1 MNVDAENDHLVLKL
15 DWFCEMIRAI
25 KLLSDTQF
33 PDGTQYP
40 LLRILFDER
49 ITTSDWSLYR
59 TLYWYPINILSISY

>member
-40 LLRILFDER
+40 LLGIPFDER
-49 ITTSDWSLYR
+49 ITT
-59 TLYWYPINILSISY
+59 